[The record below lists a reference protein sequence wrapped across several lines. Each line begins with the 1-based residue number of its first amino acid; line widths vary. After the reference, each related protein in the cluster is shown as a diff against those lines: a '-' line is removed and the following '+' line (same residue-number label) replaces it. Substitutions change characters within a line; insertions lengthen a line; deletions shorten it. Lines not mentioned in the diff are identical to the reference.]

1 MFSVPSTHSVPRCFH
16 LYSGVEILWSIT
28 HVVNGQNVRTQPES
42 VNQAQSTY
50 WIIPYKTSR
59 YFCHVLWNRS
69 QWDPPGPGFS
79 MMALLPT
86 FFDFW
91 LLQVC
96 LQHSACVTN
105 PTITPSSTSFGDH
118 LMCSRMKWVAVLTPT
133 TLKHKMD
140 MHVRWGIKPH
150 QPEDGGTRQ
159 F

>member
-28 HVVNGQNVRTQPES
+28 HVVNGPNVRTQSES

-59 YFCHVLWNRS
+59 YFCHVLLNRS
-69 QWDPPGPGFS
+69 QWGPPGPDFS
-79 MMALLPT
+79 LMALLPT
-86 FFDFW
+86 FFYFW
-91 LLQVC
+91 LLHVC
-96 LQHSACVTN
+96 LQHFPCV
-105 PTITPSSTSFGDH
+105 TSFGDH
-118 LMCSRMKWVAVLTPT
+118 LMCSHIQWVAVLTPN

-140 MHVRWGIKPH
+140 VHIRWGIKPH
-150 QPEDGGTRQ
+150 QPKDGRTRQ